1 MISPPIETILRDVL
15 AREGWPAYSNHP
27 TDRGGPTKGGITIR
41 TLESWRQR
49 RCTRAELKRLP
60 EDEALRILFR
70 RYVEVQGI
78 YRIRNAKLQEQV
90 IDNAVLSGPVLA
102 VKDLQ
107 RTVGVKA
114 DGIIGNITLSAIDTA
129 SKESEMGA
137 EELSRQVAITRAL
150 RLTDFVQHHPEQLV
164 FLEGWLRRVLSFIR

>member
-1 MISPPIETILRDVL
+1 M
-15 AREGWPAYSNHP
+15 
-27 TDRGGPTKGGITIR
+27 
-41 TLESWRQR
+41 
-49 RCTRAELKRLP
+49 
-60 EDEALRILFR
+60 
-70 RYVEVQGI
+70 QGI